1 MSNLAWIDLETTGL
15 DPDVHDILEIGI
27 IITDRELNEVA
38 RESWSISATPYPER
52 VTWSCCAR
60 RGRRWASSDG
70 ARWWRC

>member
-38 RESWSISATPYPER
+38 REVDLRNAVPRAR
-52 VTWSCCAR
+52 VEPR
-60 RGRRWASSDG
+60 G
-70 ARWWRC
+70 ARDAPGIRAR